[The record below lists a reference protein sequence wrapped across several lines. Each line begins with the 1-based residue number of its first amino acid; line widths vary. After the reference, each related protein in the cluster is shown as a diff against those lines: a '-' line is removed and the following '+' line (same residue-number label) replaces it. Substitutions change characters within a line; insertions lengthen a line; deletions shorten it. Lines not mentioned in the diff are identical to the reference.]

1 MNFNKKYEN
10 LRLMLL
16 RILVGIRIRDPGV
29 QTGSGSQPVKIPG
42 SDRIRI
48 RNTGKKAVFWI
59 RTLQIAVEKIE
70 SGSQ

>member
-1 MNFNKKYEN
+1 MSFNKKYEN
-10 LRLMLL
+10 FKLTLI
-16 RILVGIRIRDPGV
+16 RIFVGIRDPGV
-29 QTGSGSQPVKIPG
+29 QIGSGSGSQPVKIPG